1 MNIENMEA
9 FVYVIHFNSFNKA
22 ADALFLSQP
31 SVTARIQSLE
41 RELDTKLFERE
52 GKQFSLTEKGKQF
65 LPYAQQILQLYKRSK
80 QNLQEQKNDLR
91 ELRIGCTLSVSN
103 YIIPRILPIFK
114 LKYPDLQIKLITASS
129 EVIIEKLLNK
139 EVDLGL
145 VRNITHP
152 HLDSIKFYEDPIR
165 LCVYEN
171 HPFIGMEN
179 VTIEDVASQSLVFF
193 ECGSLDWMKIH
204 RLFETLDQSPKIEFQ
219 IDNSETAKKLVLHG
233 LGISFLPE
241 LCVLKEI
248 HDRLLFPI
256 DVPSIANL
264 SLRTNLVSLKGE
276 GSVWYKIFLD
286 ISRGINFQDY
296 EG

>member
-80 QNLQEQKNDLR
+80 QNLHEQKNDLR

-103 YIIPRILPIFK
+103 YMLPTILPIFK
-114 LKYPDLQIKLITASS
+114 LKYPDLQVRLVTASS

-139 EVDLGL
+139 EIDLGL

-165 LCVYEN
+165 LFVYDK
-171 HPFIGMEN
+171 HPFIGMDS

-241 LCVLKEI
+241 LSVRKEI
-248 HDRLLFPI
+248 HDQLLFPI

-264 SLRTNLVSLKGE
+264 SLRTNLVSLKSE
-276 GSVWYKIFLD
+276 NSVWYKIFLD
-286 ISRGINFQDY
+286 ISRGINFQAY
-296 EG
+296 VG

>member
-9 FVYVIHFNSFNKA
+9 FVFVIHFSSFNKA

-65 LPYAQQILQLYKRSK
+65 LPYAQQILQIYKKSK
-80 QNLQEQKNDLR
+80 QNLQEQKNLH

-103 YIIPRILPIFK
+103 YMIPAILPVFK

-129 EVIIEKLLNK
+129 DVIIDKVLNK
-139 EVDLGL
+139 EIDFGF

-152 HLDSIKFYEDPIR
+152 QIESIKFYEDPIR
-165 LCVYEN
+165 LFVYQN
-171 HPFIGMEN
+171 HPFIGMSN
-179 VTIEDVASQSLVFF
+179 ITIKDVASQSLIFY
-193 ECGSLDWMKIH
+193 ECGALDWMKIH

-219 IDNSETAKKLVLHG
+219 LDNSETAKKLVLNG
-233 LGISFLPE
+233 MGISFLPE
-241 LCVLKEI
+241 LCVRKEAN
-248 HDRLLFPI
+248 DNLLVPI

-286 ISRGINFQDY
+286 ISRGINY
-296 EG
+296 